1 MDLYTVNDQVNEH
14 NVVLGTIQ
22 SGGRTRNSFSLFS
35 IFTSA
40 NSHNLD
46 LPTNFNND
54 DWHFILVRGA
64 KPLGYIGFGCIIAPF
79 AICWM
84 LCWCNGIYETEMEN
98 LCKW

>member
-54 DWHFILVRGA
+54 D
-64 KPLGYIGFGCIIAPF
+64 
-79 AICWM
+79 
-84 LCWCNGIYETEMEN
+84 
-98 LCKW
+98 